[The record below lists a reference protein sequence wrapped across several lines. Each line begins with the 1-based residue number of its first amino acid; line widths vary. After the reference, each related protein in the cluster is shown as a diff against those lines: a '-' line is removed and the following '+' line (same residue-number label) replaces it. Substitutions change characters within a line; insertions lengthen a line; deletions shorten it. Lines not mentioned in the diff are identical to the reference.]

1 MKKYIK
7 VIALIIALTCIL
19 SCFMISSFATP
30 VGNEYNLDTYTV
42 NGSRGYFQSNFAY
55 NRNTNCIMRGE
66 TKVVPSTNKGRQVMI
81 LQGAS
86 GIFDQDDLNTDSVGS
101 STIVNTITY
110 SNVGYLASGVSGNI
124 RHLVTDSSG
133 TLVAECK
140 YIGTWASPTEGWD
153 YTVLVTNYNLD

>member
-7 VIALIIALTCIL
+7 VIALVIALACIL

-30 VGNEYNLDTYTV
+30 VGSEYNLDTYTV

-66 TKVVPSTNKGRQVMI
+66 TKAVSANEGLQVMV
-81 LQGAS
+81 LQGIS
-86 GIFDQDDLNTDSVGS
+86 GVLAQHSDDTDSAGS
-101 STIVNTITY
+101 STLVNTITY
-110 SNVGYLASGVSGNI
+110 SNIDYLAAGVSGSI
-124 RHLVTDSSG
+124 RHLISNSVVPR
-133 TLVAECK
+133 VAECK

-153 YTVLVTNYNLD
+153 YIVLVTNHNLD